1 MVLKCQQCGGKSVR
15 FDRSLGGRAVCAACG
30 NPMVENAGKSNRRQ
44 KQYAGI
50 TLTRPRQSLT
60 ARTALAWLLPLG
72 LIGCH
77 LYLRAHPRAGSQ
89 LLAPYTPAS
98 KEAWEIKAPAD
109 TELLI
114 DQAQRGDREEVD
126 PSLHA
131 TIRQLIARL
140 QVKGVRLLISNKV
153 AELAGGE
160 WDPNLGEIR
169 IRPSTVMA
177 GSRALAEALAHESA
191 HVSQS
196 CRAGGLAK
204 GSEPMGIEVNTA
216 ADFKRQLDSPLYHG
230 PPASKAVELEA
241 YSVGANPPWAVM
253 LLDYY
258 CKS

>member
-1 MVLKCQQCGGKSVR
+1 
-15 FDRSLGGRAVCAACG
+15 
-30 NPMVENAGKSNRRQ
+30 MVESSRKLNTRQPQSAGT
-44 KQYAGI
+44 
-50 TLTRPRQSLT
+50 TLLQPRPTLT
-60 ARTALAWLLPLG
+60 ARTVLAWLLPIG
-72 LIGCH
+72 LIGGH
-77 LYLRAHPRAGSQ
+77 LYLMAHPRVGSQ
-89 LLAPYTPAS
+89 LIAPYTPAS
-98 KEAWEIKAPAD
+98 KGAWEIKAPAD

-114 DQAQRGDREEVD
+114 DQAQRGDREAVD

-140 QVKGVRLLISNKV
+140 QVKGVRLLISNRV
-153 AELAGGE
+153 TELAGGE

-177 GSRALAEALAHESA
+177 GSHTLAEALAHESA

-216 ADFKRQLDSPLYHG
+216 AAFKRQLDSPLYHG
-230 PPASKAVELEA
+230 PPSGKAVELEA

-253 LLDYY
+253 LLDYF